1 MFVQQYH
8 KWIDGK
14 FIETNE
20 YKSTAIMFAT
30 QHKCILT
37 VEQLVTLCESD
48 FSYVNT
54 LDYIVF
60 YHATDMH
67 MTKALYTAFLNSK
80 TREIEQHKTYI
91 KSLEERLQQFNVE
104 SQLTDSINAKGS

>member
-54 LDYIVF
+54 LD
-60 YHATDMH
+60 MH

-104 SQLTDSINAKGS
+104 SQLTDSINAKVS